1 MVRGGFAFG
10 EAPEKTHFKA
20 MIVYNVTVNI
30 EKNIH
35 EEWLNWMLSK
45 HIPDVMRT
53 GCFLENKI
61 MRLLTETENDGFTYA
76 FQYICASMQD
86 LERYQREFAP
96 KLQAEHSE
104 RYKDKFVAFRSIL
117 EIVQ

>member
-1 MVRGGFAFG
+1 
-10 EAPEKTHFKA
+10 

-30 EKNIH
+30 DKNIH
-35 EEWLNWMLSK
+35 EEWLNWMLNQ

-86 LERYQREFAP
+86 LERYQKEFAP